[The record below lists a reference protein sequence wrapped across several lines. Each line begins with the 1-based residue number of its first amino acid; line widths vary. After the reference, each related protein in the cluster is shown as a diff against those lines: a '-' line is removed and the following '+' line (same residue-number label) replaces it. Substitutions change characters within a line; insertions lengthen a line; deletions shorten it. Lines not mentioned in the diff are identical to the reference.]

1 MTMKSKAKDIIKT
14 TFRVVAV
21 VSTTIGFLM
30 IMGAVG
36 QKDYDPMSITLKEVF
51 IESLIGISLIVGA
64 FLTEAFIE
72 FLENNE
78 EES

>member
-21 VSTTIGFLM
+21 VSTAIGFLM
-30 IMGAVG
+30 IIGAVG